1 MQGVFV
7 TGTDSG
13 VGKTTVCAGLLRLI
27 YGSRKVSYWKPIQ
40 VATVLGN
47 DARDII
53 ELTDLSNDVIIEPVY
68 RFPEPVAPYLAAKQR
83 GEKIDLDVIMEG
95 FEQRKKIGIFQII
108 EGTGGILSPLTE
120 KHLQIDLI
128 KRMGLPL
135 LIVGG
140 NKLGV
145 INSTLLVVR
154 TCRNEGIHVLGV
166 VLTKTRKALH
176 KGNAE
181 CIVLFGSIDVL
192 AELEET
198 ENRMSMVSRVS
209 CDSRLRKLFNVP
221 VLPE

>member
-1 MQGVFV
+1 MDGVFV

-27 YGSRKVSYWKPIQ
+27 YGSRKVLYWKPIQ
-40 VATVLGN
+40 VATVIGN

-53 ELTDLSNDVIIEPVY
+53 ELTDLSNDLIVEPAY

-83 GEKIDLDVIMEG
+83 GEKIDLDVIVKG
-95 FEQRKKIGIFQII
+95 FERRKKDGIFQII

-128 KRMGLPL
+128 KRFGLPV
-135 LIVGG
+135 LIVGA

-145 INSTLLVVR
+145 INSTLLIVR
-154 TCRNEGIHVLGV
+154 TCRNEGVNVLGV
-166 VLTKTRKALH
+166 ALTKTRKALN

-181 CIVLFGSIDVL
+181 CIVLFGAVDVL

-198 ENRMSMVSRVS
+198 ENRMSMVSQVS
-209 CDSRLRKLFNVP
+209 CDSRLRKLFDVP